1 MYCVKHFIYIPVCS
15 SYKNSI
21 KPVLGIAP
29 PWGSHVATHLVEYAK
44 MQGPVFNKFSDLC
57 QFQSWSLLIG
67 GWVPVMKD
75 LVTLAKACCKSSYS
89 LPNIPAPVY
98 QGGWAWEKESN

>member
-1 MYCVKHFIYIPVCS
+1 M
-15 SYKNSI
+15 
-21 KPVLGIAP
+21 
-29 PWGSHVATHLVEYAK
+29 
-44 MQGPVFNKFSDLC
+44 
-57 QFQSWSLLIG
+57 
-67 GWVPVMKD
+67 MKD